1 MIIAENKKA
10 LFNYQI
16 QEKFSAGLKLSGP
29 EVKSAK
35 SGKIDLSGSY
45 VIINFNPL
53 SQTNEIWLEN
63 LKISKY
69 SKSGYSQKG
78 YDPSRKRKL
87 LLNRKEINYLT
98 GKIKQKGLT
107 IVPILVYT
115 SQRLIKV
122 EIAIVQGKKKFDKR
136 EQIKKREFDRNK
148 QRMMSAKGGSA

>member
-29 EVKSAK
+29 EVKSVK
-35 SGKIDLSGSY
+35 SGKIDLTGSY
-45 VIINFNPL
+45 VTINFNPL

-63 LKISKY
+63 LKIPRY
-69 SKSGYSQKG
+69 SKSGYSQRV
-78 YDPSRKRKL
+78 YEPSRKRKL

-98 GKIKQKGLT
+98 GKIKQEGLT

-122 EIAIVQGKKKFDKR
+122 EIAIAQGKKKFDKR

-148 QRMMSAKGGSA
+148 QRMMKN